1 MISECYYV
9 GEFSMQ
15 PDLQI
20 AFLPLW
26 LLVIIFSWLL
36 FTILVMTTPNEK
48 TKKVVILGS
57 IAAGKT
63 TLWNQLKG
71 LGYKEEHVQTSQ
83 SQIDSFKI
91 QGKNHEVTIE
101 STKDIGGGDSFV
113 RYYDELIQEGTF
125 VYFLIDLNRMN
136 ETRREVRARL
146 QKIFKIVAE
155 KKFKDCGLKIL
166 ATHFDEYTQKKKCSK
181 DQAKNDIMEL
191 MEFDKIKGK
200 DKIDFSKLILAVN
213 LLDAKDI
220 EIIKNEI
227 CALKK

>member
-1 MISECYYV
+1 MSTKIYNAYKFPKKLNIDELTKTV
-9 GEFSMQ
+9 LAQ
-15 PDLQI
+15 K
-20 AFLPLW
+20 PL
-26 LLVIIFSWLL
+26 I
-36 FTILVMTTPNEK
+36 
-48 TKKVVILGS
+48 
-57 IAAGKT
+57 
-63 TLWNQLKG
+63 
-71 LGYKEEHVQTSQ
+71 
-83 SQIDSFKI
+83 
-91 QGKNHEVTIE
+91 TIE
-101 STKDIGGGDSFV
+101 AQKLYLNSYIRNFV

-146 QKIFKIVAE
+146 QKIFKLVAE

-200 DKIDFSKLILAVN
+200 GKIDFSKLILAVN